1 MEAVVT
7 FDYDA
12 INDDE
17 LTLRIGQ
24 VIKNV
29 RDKEEGWLEG
39 ELLGKVGI
47 FPANFVQMRKAV
59 PEERSPPP
67 ETKEGLL
74 LCFLCTRTLHPLT
87 QLMHGSVVY
96 TV

>member
-12 INDDE
+12 QHDDE
-17 LTLRIGQ
+17 LTIRVGQ

-29 RDKEEGWLEG
+29 REVDEGWAEG
-39 ELLGKVGI
+39 ELLGKVGL
-47 FPANFVQMRKAV
+47 FPDNFVEMRKAV
-59 PEERSPPP
+59 LEECPPPP

-74 LCFLCTRTLHPLT
+74 LCLLCTHTHCI
-87 QLMHGSVVY
+87 HSHNSG
-96 TV
+96 

>member
-1 MEAVVT
+1 MVT
-7 FDYDA
+7 FDYNA
-12 INDDE
+12 MHDDE
-17 LTLRIGQ
+17 LTIRVGQ
-24 VIKNV
+24 VIKNL
-29 RDKEEGWLEG
+29 RNDEEGWLEG
-39 ELLGKVGI
+39 ELLGKVGV

-59 PEERSPPP
+59 PEECSPPP
-67 ETKEGLL
+67 EIKQGLL